1 MKTYIALLRGIN
13 VSGHK
18 LIKMSDLKL
27 LFENCGF
34 ENVTTYIQS
43 GNVVFSSSILKK
55 EEIKKCIEITI
66 ENTFN
71 FDVTTLILDAEE
83 LIQAKENHP
92 FLKNNPLETKAIY
105 FIFLD
110 DCPNSEL
117 INNLNT
123 LNQETEFFKITD
135 KVIYCFYPNGYGD
148 SKWHN
153 VFFEKKLKVS
163 CTTRNYNT
171 MLKLCELSERIG

>member
-1 MKTYIALLRGIN
+1 MKNYIALLRGIN

-18 LIKMSDLKL
+18 LIKMSELKL
-27 LFENCGF
+27 MFEKCGF
-34 ENVTTYIQS
+34 LNVSTYIQS

-55 EEIKKCIEITI
+55 EEIKKCIELAIK
-66 ENTFN
+66 NTFE

-105 FIFLD
+105 FTFLD
-110 DCPNSEL
+110 DYPNDDL

-135 KVIYCFYPNGYGD
+135 KVIYCFYPNGYGN
-148 SKWHN
+148 SKWNN
-153 VFFEKKLKVS
+153 VFFEKKLKVNG
-163 CTTRNYNT
+163 TTRNYNT
-171 MLKLCELSERIG
+171 VCKLIEIANSK